1 MKRLLFSLRYY
12 ATMRHF
18 AMNCTTCRQFIVSHH
33 NAKKLN
39 KELENGIYNER
50 KERNIA

>member
-12 ATMRHF
+12 ATMKHF
-18 AMNCTTCRQFIVSHH
+18 AIKCTTCRQFIVSHH

-39 KELENGIYNER
+39 KELENEIYRNS
-50 KERNIA
+50 KERDIA